1 VSEIQYDTNKKPVAV
16 KLETGEVI
24 EAKAI
29 LSNCTN
35 RVTFFDLVKNS
46 QNVLTSQEYHKL
58 KNIEYNG
65 AATKLNIALKKLP
78 KFKSF
83 RNHEMPA

>member
-1 VSEIQYDTNKKPVAV
+1 MENGEI
-16 KLETGEVI
+16 I
-24 EAKAI
+24 EGKAI

-35 RVTFFDLVKNS
+35 RVTFFDLVKDPKS
-46 QNVLTSQEYHKL
+46 ILTSQEYHKL

-65 AATKLNIALKKLP
+65 AATKLNIALNKLP

-83 RNHEMPA
+83 RNHELGA